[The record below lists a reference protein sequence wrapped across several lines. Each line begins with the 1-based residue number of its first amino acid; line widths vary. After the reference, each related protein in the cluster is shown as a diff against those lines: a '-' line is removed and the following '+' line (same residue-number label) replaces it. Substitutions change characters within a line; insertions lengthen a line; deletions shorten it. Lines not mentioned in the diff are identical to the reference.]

1 MMKRQMK
8 ITKEKMTMNKEHG
21 SPYDLG
27 SADAYY
33 QRPIT
38 IRKEFT
44 KEKET
49 EYLNGYWDQEANGD
63 VKDYG
68 EDDD

>member
-1 MMKRQMK
+1 M
-8 ITKEKMTMNKEHG
+8 MNKEHG

-44 KEKET
+44 KEQET

-68 EDDD
+68 DDD

>member
-8 ITKEKMTMNKEHG
+8 ITTERMMNKEHG

-44 KEKET
+44 KEQET

-68 EDDD
+68 DDD

>member
-1 MMKRQMK
+1 MMK
-8 ITKEKMTMNKEHG
+8 TEKMMNKEHG

-33 QRPIT
+33 KRPI
-38 IRKEFT
+38 IIPRGFT
-44 KEKET
+44 KEQEM
-49 EYLNGYWDQEANGD
+49 EYLQGYWDQEANGD

-68 EDDD
+68 DDD